1 MRMTGIMVTI
11 IALGLAGAAYA
22 QEIMKGEIG
31 TTMRRKIG
39 IKLNGTVGSGDA
51 IAPTQF
57 KVQDGLLFNVIKPVT
72 KFHLPRKT
80 SAAS

>member
-31 TTMRRKIG
+31 TTMRREKS
-39 IKLNGTVGSGDA
+39 VS
-51 IAPTQF
+51 
-57 KVQDGLLFNVIKPVT
+57 
-72 KFHLPRKT
+72 
-80 SAAS
+80 S